1 MAWCSTSVA
10 LLTNQESDLDRERNS
25 MKHNQLIAACALAM
39 MSSVA
44 AAVPTVNGFDLAT
57 FDFDVTSYSYTG
69 SGIDGTATASGTSNG
84 IGWEISPTNLWS
96 GRTTTNGTFQ
106 FASLP
111 NKTDNLHASIGYTIT
126 FAQTVDTLI
135 VALSND
141 NLLDSINF
149 NLTPSYLHG
158 NVTNSGTQ
166 ISLTSNTGGLVWFN
180 NVNSLTVTNVNN
192 NGVTDGYDLAFHAI
206 PVPEPETYALMLAG
220 LGLVGWAARR
230 KQAV

>member
-1 MAWCSTSVA
+1 
-10 LLTNQESDLDRERNS
+10 
-25 MKHNQLIAACALAM
+25 MKHNQLIAACALAL

-44 AAVPTVNGFDLAT
+44 AAAPTVNGFDLAT
-57 FDFDVTSYSYTG
+57 FDFNVTTYTYTG
-69 SGIDGTATASGTSNG
+69 NGTNGTATASGTSNG
-84 IGWEISPTNLWS
+84 IGWSISPTNLWN
-96 GRTTTNGTFQ
+96 GRTTTNGTFS

-149 NLTPSYLHG
+149 NLTPSFLYG
-158 NVTNSGTQ
+158 NVANSGTQ
-166 ISLTSNTGGLVWFN
+166 INLTSNTGGLVWFN
-180 NVNSLTVTNVNN
+180 NVDSITVTNFDN

-206 PVPEPETYALMLAG
+206 PVPEPETYALMLVG
-220 LGLVGWAARR
+220 LGLVGFAARR
-230 KQAV
+230 RTASTL

>member
-1 MAWCSTSVA
+1 
-10 LLTNQESDLDRERNS
+10 
-25 MKHNQLIAACALAM
+25 MKHNQLIAACALAL

-44 AAVPTVNGFDLAT
+44 AASTVNGFDLAT
-57 FDFDVTSYSYTG
+57 FDFDVTSYTINPGS
-69 SGIDGTATASGTSNG
+69 SGIDGQATASGTSNG
-84 IGWEISPTNLWS
+84 IGWSISPTNLWN

-111 NKTDNLHASIGYTIT
+111 KKTDNLHASIGYTIT
-126 FAQTVDTLI
+126 FVQTVDTLI

-149 NLTPSYLHG
+149 NLTPSNLYG
-158 NVTNSGTQ
+158 SVAAVGTQ
-166 ISLTSNTGGLVWFN
+166 INLTSNTGGLVWFN
-180 NVNSLTVTNVNN
+180 NVNSLTVYNVDN

-220 LGLVGWAARR
+220 LGLVGVAARR
-230 KQAV
+230 RRA